1 MKLSRSLWKGSII
14 NNKGFPRLDIH
25 LNKIAYN
32 VEEVVKLYKKKGVMV
47 TAVTKG
53 VCGSVEIA
61 KMLVNYGIHSIGDSH
76 IQNIAKMKE
85 AGVETK
91 FMLIRSPMPSE
102 AEQTVVLSDISLNTE
117 IRVIKSLN
125 QYASKYEKKHQIVL
139 MIEMG
144 DLREGI
150 MPSQVDFYVKEI
162 LKLGNIELIGVGT
175 NLTCFGGIK
184 PTAANMNAFGSI
196 ANQIQQKYKIQLDII
211 SGGNSANYQWFQNNP
226 DIGLINHL
234 RIGESILLGS
244 DPTTKKQIPGLLNNA
259 FQLQVE
265 VIEKKK
271 KPSIPSGEITFDA
284 FGEVPVF
291 EDKGLMNRAILAI
304 GKQDLDVKGCFPL
317 DDIELIGSSS
327 DHLLV
332 NTKKMNL
339 KVGDIVNFEVT
350 YRALLRLMVS
360 PYIEKRYIQ

>member
-1 MKLSRSLWKGSII
+1 
-14 NNKGFPRLDIH
+14 
-25 LNKIAYN
+25 
-32 VEEVVKLYKKKGVMV
+32 MV

-53 VCGSVEIA
+53 VCGSLEIA
-61 KMLVNYGIHSIGDSH
+61 RMLANYGIHSIGDSH

-91 FMLIRSPMPSE
+91 FMLIRSPMLSE

-117 IRVIKSLN
+117 ICVIKSLN
-125 QYASKYEKKHQIVL
+125 QYALKHEKKHQVVL
-139 MIEMG
+139 MIELG

-162 LKLGNIELIGVGT
+162 LRLGNIELIGVGT

-184 PTAANMNAFGSI
+184 PTAANMNALSSI
-196 ANQIQQKYKIQLDII
+196 ANQIQQKYKIRLDII

-226 DIGLINHL
+226 DIGIINHL
-234 RIGESILLGS
+234 RIGESILLGT
-244 DPTTKKQIPGLLNNA
+244 DPTAKKQIPRLFNDA

-265 VIEKKK
+265 VIENKK
-271 KPSIPSGEITFDA
+271 KPSIPFGEITFDA

-317 DDIELIGSSS
+317 DDIEVIGSSS

-332 NTKKMNL
+332 NTKKTSL
-339 KVGDIVNFEVT
+339 RTGDIVSFGVT
-350 YRALLRLMVS
+350 YRALLRLMMS